1 MDLAVLKLEEKKI
14 SDFLGK
20 KIFLNQPNISA
31 EDLKKFQKL
40 GFNLHFLPE
49 IELSG
54 NSKFVGWHDAPKRN
68 FYQLVEQ
75 GRLFKNSLNLP
86 GKWVLIDGR
95 AKPVRCYPWLAKD
108 DVLVVLSEKIL
119 GINWLKKCRG
129 FNKQQYEN
137 DFLLEILKKNG
148 FNSRFSLTW
157 QQIDEIIKPEVA
169 KTLLIDSNKI
179 RLPKFAEWNFLGNLF
194 YPEWSQTSTWEWFSD
209 RLKTGECLA
218 GGAGSL
224 SVLGWDPPDLW
235 SNILGFRFMIEI

>member
-1 MDLAVLKLEEKKI
+1 MDSTTLKIEEKKI
-14 SDFLGK
+14 SDFLGQ

-31 EDLKKFQKL
+31 EDAEKFKKF
-40 GFNLHFLPE
+40 GFDLHFLPE
-49 IELSG
+49 IELSE
-54 NSKFVGWHDAPKRN
+54 SHKFVDWREGPKRN
-68 FYQLVEQ
+68 FYQLINQ
-75 GRLFKNSLNLP
+75 GKLSKNSLSLS

-129 FNKQQYEN
+129 FSKQQYEN

-157 QQIDEIIKPEVA
+157 QQIDEIIKLEVA
-169 KTLLIDSNKI
+169 KILSIDSSKI
-179 RLPKFAEWNFLGNLF
+179 RLPKFVEWNFLGSLF
-194 YPEWSQTSTWEWFSD
+194 YPEWGQTSTWEWFSD

-224 SVLGWDPPDLW
+224 SALGWDPPDLW
-235 SNILGFRFMIEI
+235 SNILGFRFLVEI